1 MLYLKTKKL
10 SLDGTRVTPCRA
22 TLMDLQRDSGPGTLQ
37 RTVARAPSRGTVAHA
52 LSRGT
57 MAWAPSRGTVARP
70 SCSPNAQ
77 GFSCCNSRTV
87 SLEAQ
92 ALSEELPSQTPPQ
105 PVPHGMGHM
114 EGGAMRDRT
123 QNAPSGGSH
132 VQATRRKLERG
143 SQYAAVFM
151 PGKGALGICPQDRI
165 LW

>member
-1 MLYLKTKKL
+1 MLSLKTKKL

-37 RTVARAPSRGTVAHA
+37 RTVARAPSRGTVAQ
-52 LSRGT
+52 
-57 MAWAPSRGTVARP
+57 P

-92 ALSEELPSQTPPQ
+92 ALSEELPSQAPPQ
-105 PVPHGMGHM
+105 PVPHGVGHM
-114 EGGAMRDRT
+114 RGGAMRDRT

-132 VQATRRKLERG
+132 VQATRCKLERG

-165 LW
+165 LWQKLVWRP